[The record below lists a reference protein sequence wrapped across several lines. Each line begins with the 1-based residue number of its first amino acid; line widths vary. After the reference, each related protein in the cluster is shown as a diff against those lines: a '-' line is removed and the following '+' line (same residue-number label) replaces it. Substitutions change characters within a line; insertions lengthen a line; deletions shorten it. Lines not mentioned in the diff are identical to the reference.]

1 MRQKAD
7 FESWNLEMSKKY
19 DSSTWYDRPMT
30 KLIKAKKRLDIIAK
44 ICNSGKIV
52 DLGCGG
58 VNN

>member
-30 KLIKAKKRLDIIAK
+30 KLIKAKKTG
-44 ICNSGKIV
+44 GKKKK
-52 DLGCGG
+52 
-58 VNN
+58 